1 METDRFANL
10 FFYESH
16 GLARC
21 NATGEIRHVSR
32 VVTPRLLND
41 HRIAHQRCSFRPD
54 CFKILFSVPGARSSD
69 GLPATVT
76 RPGRTGCLYCRWLP
90 RVATKNHPS

>member
-1 METDRFANL
+1 MVAAIVEQERLIARFRLPDFDKSPSGLDIFRDAGRFGHLKTICLKSVDMETDRFANL

-32 VVTPRLLND
+32 VITP
-41 HRIAHQRCSFRPD
+41 P
-54 CFKILFSVPGARSSD
+54 
-69 GLPATVT
+69 
-76 RPGRTGCLYCRWLP
+76 
-90 RVATKNHPS
+90 PSQ